1 MKFLKGATTTFILIF
16 SLNSFSQNTGATT
29 FPAEIWYCEI
39 NEGLSL
45 IHI

>member
-1 MKFLKGATTTFILIF
+1 MKFLKGATATFILIF

-29 FPAEIWYCEI
+29 FPAEIWY
-39 NEGLSL
+39 LSL